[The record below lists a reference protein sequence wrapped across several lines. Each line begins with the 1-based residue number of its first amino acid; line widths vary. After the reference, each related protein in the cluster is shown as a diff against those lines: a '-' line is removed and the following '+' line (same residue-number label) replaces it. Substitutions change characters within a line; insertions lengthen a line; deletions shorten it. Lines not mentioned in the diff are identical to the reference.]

1 MGRFIFLYYFG
12 KAQSNQ
18 RPSGGLRDGTPF
30 WCRPPVP
37 PQTVSYTHLSQS
49 ELCGSVF
56 KIEYTDRKQRLA
68 YLRLYSGTLHLRDTI
83 ILSEKKKM
91 KLTEM
96 YIPSNGEMIQT
107 EIACSGDIVILP
119 NDTLKLNDIVGNE
132 KMLPCNAWNDNPVP
146 MQMCIRDSLCMGR
159 QLPVHFL

>member
-1 MGRFIFLYYFG
+1 MNRFRKVLCFPAESLKFLPFPIYHGSAKNNIGTQQLIEVISDIFCSEMD
-12 KAQSNQ
+12 K
-18 RPSGGLRDGTPF
+18 
-30 WCRPPVP
+30 
-37 PQTVSYTHLSQS
+37 SQS

-119 NDTLKLNDIVGNE
+119 NDILWETKKCCHATHGMTILY
-132 KMLPCNAWNDNPVP
+132 PCCG
-146 MQMCIRDSLCMGR
+146 Q
-159 QLPVHFL
+159 